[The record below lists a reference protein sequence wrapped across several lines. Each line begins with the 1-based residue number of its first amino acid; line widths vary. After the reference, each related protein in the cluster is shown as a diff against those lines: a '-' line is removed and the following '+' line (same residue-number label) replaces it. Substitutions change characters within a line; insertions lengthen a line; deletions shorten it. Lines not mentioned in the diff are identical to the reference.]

1 MIDSGKIKNPQHAN
15 ICVLL
20 STCPSLSV
28 AHLQSPCCLPQK
40 CLQNITGFSY
50 VEEPGERGSLSK
62 CWIHSVPP
70 FTVLWLVETTKPFL
84 LPVPKT
90 TWVIPSRNLK
100 GFVTPSPDQPACS
113 DTSRW
118 HSCTPYVAD
127 LALAYSL
134 KTNCYQHLCIT
145 GGHPCHSLT
154 FHMYMGFRDPTQV
167 QACIASTF
175 ICWAMSSGPSLP
187 PLPVHPQTLAF
198 KFTAWVCHCTV
209 IHIPS
214 YPQDHASHS

>member
-1 MIDSGKIKNPQHAN
+1 MLDSGKIKNPQHAN
-15 ICVLL
+15 TCVLL

-50 VEEPGERGSLSK
+50 VEEPGERGNLSK
-62 CWIHSVPP
+62 CWIHSMPP

-100 GFVTPSPDQPACS
+100 GFATPSPDQPACS

-118 HSCTPYVAD
+118 HSCTHYAAG

-134 KTNCYQHLCIT
+134 KTVISTCTLREGTHATVNLPHVHGFQRSNSGSGLHSKHLYPLSHVIGAQLTTIT
-145 GGHPCHSLT
+145 C
-154 FHMYMGFRDPTQV
+154 
-167 QACIASTF
+167 
-175 ICWAMSSGPSLP
+175 
-187 PLPVHPQTLAF
+187 TLAF
-198 KFTAWVCHCTV
+198 KFTAWVCHCSV